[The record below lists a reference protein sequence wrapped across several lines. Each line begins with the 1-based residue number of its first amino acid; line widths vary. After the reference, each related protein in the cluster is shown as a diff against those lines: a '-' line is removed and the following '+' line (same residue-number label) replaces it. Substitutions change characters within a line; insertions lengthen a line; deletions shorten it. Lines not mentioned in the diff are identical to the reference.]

1 MFFYW
6 AWPKKIRPLF
16 SYCILWSKCTK
27 WPCPVLIQQLHWTI
41 LMEKLRPIEESLFS
55 VFDHTFSNALIC
67 NLHARSK
74 NFSNKLLIECNYSNM
89 FFFRRWSHFFV
100 ELANVHYTSPQ
111 DIWGNC
117 FEKLQ
122 NFTLLRHKE
131 QKKCSVMLIQ
141 KLTRLINN
149 FAEKYS
155 WESWKPMVF
164 PIRAEIFCLPLSC
177 SHSVFN
183 ATSRAVSL
191 KTFLKEIENFL

>member
-1 MFFYW
+1 MVNLLLVSLKIDLACLECLCERRSAFNVHWCFFYW
-6 AWPKKIRPLF
+6 ARPKKFRPLF

-67 NLHARSK
+67 ILHARRK

-131 QKKCSVMLIQ
+131 QKNVVWC
-141 KLTRLINN
+141 
-149 FAEKYS
+149 
-155 WESWKPMVF
+155 
-164 PIRAEIFCLPLSC
+164 
-177 SHSVFN
+177 
-183 ATSRAVSL
+183 
-191 KTFLKEIENFL
+191 